1 MTEPRPDPRRADRT
15 AVAATV
21 DFLRARF
28 LSIVAVVCVGSG
40 LIVLLGFD
48 LSVPR
53 RAKIAVVA
61 GGLILPYGFIAA
73 DYVTSLMPD
82 NEFVWLVDLDARVL
96 DGALYRFPS
105 DDYRELTVVGPNGN
119 SSRSYEVTD
128 LTPFLKIGKDVDLE
142 EMTVVGTW
150 RGTLSDD
157 DLLRALSK
165 VEECRGSLEEKAQRG
180 FTIETQAFTIIRSAA
195 RSCVMSVVRTFE
207 KGTLPDHGESLAEE
221 VDAALEQYDLQ
232 DELADLDDAE
242 IGADLE
248 ERADATAAGEQTE
261 RSEGHRADAAAGASD
276 PAPEE
281 VNADD

>member
-1 MTEPRPDPRRADRT
+1 MNEPRGDPRAADRT

-28 LSIVAVVCVGSG
+28 LSIVAVVLIGSG
-40 LIVLLGFD
+40 LIVLLGYD
-48 LSVPR
+48 VSVPR
-53 RAKIAVVA
+53 RAKIALVA
-61 GGLILPYGFIAA
+61 GGLLVPYGFIAG

-82 NEFVWLVDLDARVL
+82 PDFVWLVDLDARVL
-96 DGALYRFPS
+96 DGALFRFPS
-105 DDYRELTVVGPNGN
+105 DDFRELSVTGPNGN
-119 SSRSYEVTD
+119 PSRSYELTD
-128 LTPFLKIGKDVDLE
+128 LTPFLKVGKNMQLE
-142 EMTVVGTW
+142 EMTVEGTW

-207 KGTLPDHGESLAEE
+207 EGTLPDHGESLAEE

-232 DELADLDDAE
+232 DELGELQDDEFAADLDE
-242 IGADLE
+242 SGEHQE
-248 ERADATAAGEQTE
+248 ERGSGD
-261 RSEGHRADAAAGASD
+261 RPD
-276 PAPEE
+276 PAADPSGPEE
-281 VNADD
+281 VTGDD